1 MNQKGSRQNPYWSN
15 EFTDLYNQNRWTGG
29 WVLSANGG
37 SKDYYRSNAVPLH
50 AYENGILGS
59 LNKPFPGE
67 VYNEMVSNG
76 TWTGGWVE
84 ITKIDTMSAE
94 YRTEDQISFSKE
106 NNDGIILGEHGNPVY
121 LWMYDEMDANDIW
134 FGGWVLYGDAA
145 IEYIGENTNNNSGCG
160 CGCGSGSG
168 SGSGNG
174 NGSGGISGHGDLSA
188 GCEQKLY
195 FVYDCCLRIT
205 IEWGNGTFNA
215 LDAPPSVS
223 VTHATVTQQT
233 EDTRRI
239 DFIEASWCAAYLVEL
254 KIYMRNGRNN
264 SEHFFEY
271 YNIPNHYR
279 S

>member
-76 TWTGGWVE
+76 TWTGGWVRIE
-84 ITKIDTMSAE
+84 IGDVTSAE
-94 YRTEDQISFSKE
+94 YRTEDQIPFSKE

-121 LWMYDEMDANDIW
+121 LWMYDEMDANEIW
-134 FGGWVLYGDAA
+134 FGGWVVYGDSAT
-145 IEYIGENTNNNSGCG
+145 EYISGSENNNSGSGCG
-160 CGCGSGSG
+160 SGCGSGSG
-168 SGSGNG
+168 SGGMSGNG
-174 NGSGGISGHGDLSA
+174 NLSA
-188 GCEQKLY
+188 GTEQKLY
-195 FVYDCCLRIT
+195 FLAHDTSIRIT
-205 IEWGNGTFNA
+205 LEWGDGTFNA
-215 LDAPPSVS
+215 IDAPPSIS
-223 VTHATVTQQT
+223 IRDKTVTGKPEGGAVTINDIQVL
-233 EDTRRI
+233 
-239 DFIEASWCAAYLVEL
+239 WCAPYLAQINIHYAYGHYAET
-254 KIYMRNGRNN
+254 I
-264 SEHFFEY
+264 FEY
-271 YNIPNHYR
+271 YNIPEHYR